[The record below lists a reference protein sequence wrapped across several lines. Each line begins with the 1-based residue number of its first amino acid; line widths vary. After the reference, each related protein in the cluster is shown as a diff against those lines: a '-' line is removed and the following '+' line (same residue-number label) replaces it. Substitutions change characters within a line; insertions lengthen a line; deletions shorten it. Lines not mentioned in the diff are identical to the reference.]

1 MNNKKF
7 LLIAFIVIACVF
19 VVIANLNKKQT
30 EAPTAKLVSSEVL
43 IKVHSPIKGE
53 QNAPVTIVEF
63 LDPECE
69 ACRAMHPII
78 KQLMNEY
85 EGKVRLVIRYMP
97 LHKNS
102 MYAASVLEEAREQN
116 KFEEALDILFENQ
129 PAWANHQA
137 PRPDLIPTFL
147 ERLGI
152 SKESLKPEV
161 VIPKHTAKIEIDKTD
176 GFSIGANRTPTF
188 FVNGLMLEE
197 IGYTPIKVAIE
208 EVLAAKD

>member
-1 MNNKKF
+1 MNNKRF
-7 LLIAFIVIACVF
+7 LLIAFLSVVGVFIA
-19 VVIANLNKKQT
+19 IAALNKKQT
-30 EAPTAKLVSSEVL
+30 ETPVVNRVSSEVL
-43 IKVHSPIKGE
+43 IKFHSPTKGE

-78 KQLMNEY
+78 KQLMSEFQ
-85 EGKVRLVIRYMP
+85 GKVRLVIRYMP

-102 MYAASVLEEAREQN
+102 MYAASVLEEAREQG

-137 PRPDLIPTFL
+137 PRPDLIPMFL
-147 ERLGI
+147 EQLGI

-161 VIPKHTAKIEIDKTD
+161 VIPKHTAKIEIDKAD

-188 FVNGLMLEE
+188 FVNGIMLEQ